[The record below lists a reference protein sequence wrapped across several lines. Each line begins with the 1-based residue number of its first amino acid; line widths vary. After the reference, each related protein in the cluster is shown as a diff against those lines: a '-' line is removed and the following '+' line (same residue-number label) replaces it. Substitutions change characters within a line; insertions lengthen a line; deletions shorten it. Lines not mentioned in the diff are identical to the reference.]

1 MSNQMD
7 DRFLAIKI
15 RRILLSVI
23 ALIEQHY
30 KLGKYE
36 EADVQLVHEEDN
48 VAVI

>member
-1 MSNQMD
+1 MSQTD

-15 RRILLSVI
+15 RRILLSLV

-36 EADVQLVHEEDN
+36 EAGVQPVYKEDN
-48 VAVI
+48 VTKI